1 MKGSKQSMTDTF
13 EGKTAEEWAAL
24 FREAIDEYMHY
35 QDLIFQRQQREQAET
50 KVLLG
55 VEVDGKILHRTTEP
69 EQAQRAAELY
79 DNGEI
84 VTWKETVPKKVTFS

>member
-1 MKGSKQSMTDTF
+1 MTDKF

-35 QDLIFQRQQREQAET
+35 QDVIFKRQQREGAET
-50 KVLLG
+50 EILLG
-55 VEVDGKILHRTTEP
+55 VEVDGKILHRTTNP

-79 DNGEI
+79 DNGEV
-84 VTWKETVPKKVTFS
+84 VTWKETLPKKVTFS